1 MKNKIKEMSPMEKQR
16 IIRGEKQI
24 RDAVKFIDKEVKS
37 ILSETSDE
45 DIKYELGKAWGITKE
60 YLNI

>member
-1 MKNKIKEMSPMEKQR
+1 MEKQR